1 MFRVLDRY
9 VYREMLPIFVLA
21 AGLFTFLH
29 VMDRLQDFSNMAANG
44 APLNLV
50 LRLWGLLLLSFLSHT
65 FPMGLLMA
73 VVTTT
78 GRLAS
83 DLEVVALKA
92 SGVSPLRLFRPFLVA
107 AVFVTLMMVIL
118 TVWIN
123 PWGSAAFFRCLHELR
138 RHTAVPLLQE
148 RTFTRI
154 GELVVYTEKVDLSTS
169 ELQGVLVADERDPK
183 TIGIITAPRG
193 RLIDD
198 EGSPRTILRL
208 IDGVAHESRPESP
221 EWYRVTGFDVYETVL
236 DVGAQIAEV
245 EKDAGPQKKLST
257 WDLILNTRAL
267 DSTRRAEKA
276 EMFVTEVHKRLSLPL
291 APIVFAMVAF
301 PLGIRLS
308 RGGRAVAAVGGII
321 VYLVHHLAQEG
332 LIRVALL
339 RPWGGGRW
347 VPIILFA
354 LVGTV
359 LLYFT
364 VAPAPPAWRRGG
376 ARLLELLPARLS
388 PFQRR
393 PIVARPRQMRRLRR
407 RQSSLVDRYLARQ
420 FLVYFAYGLGIT
432 TAIFVVVDLV
442 ETLSRY
448 EPPLYAILEHFVYR
462 LPAAL
467 HQALPIVVLTA
478 TVFLFMELE
487 RHHEL
492 TALKAA
498 GISLHRVSLP
508 ILVLAGAVSVGAF
521 VFQETAAPILNAKGD
536 EVDRVEIRKKAAP
549 SSEPQL
555 QWYRRSDSE
564 FARVDRLDRVKR
576 LVNGVTL
583 VEIDANFKLLKR
595 LDVGQAVWARDG
607 LEFGRSVLREFGPGN
622 TIRTVPQSGTPFRLA
637 DSLEALGAIPV
648 RPSAMTFMELRAYV
662 RYLRER
668 GQAVGNQ
675 VLHLHSK
682 LSFPLMSLV
691 LAILAI
697 SCTARWPRGGRL
709 IGGAIAVVITI
720 AYWVVNSGALSLGR
734 VDLLPPIVAAWTA
747 NIVFGGIG
755 VSLFFRTPT

>member
-21 AGLFTFLH
+21 VGLFTFLH

-44 APLNLV
+44 APLHLV
-50 LRLWGLLLLSFLSHT
+50 LRLWGLLVLSFLSHT

-73 VVTTT
+73 VVTTC

-107 AVFVTLMMVIL
+107 AIFVSSVMMALTL
-118 TVWIN
+118 WIN

-138 RHTAVPLLQE
+138 RHTAVPLIQE

-154 GELVVYTEKVDLSTS
+154 GDLVVYTEKVDLATS

-198 EGSPRTILRL
+198 DVRPRTMLRL
-208 IDGVAHESRPESP
+208 TGGVAHESRPESP
-221 EWYRVTGFDVYETVL
+221 DWYRVTGFDVYETPL
-236 DVGAQIAEV
+236 DVGTQIAEA

-257 WDLILNTRAL
+257 WDLLVNTRAL
-267 DSTRRAEKA
+267 DFSRRAEKA
-276 EMFVTEVHKRLSLPL
+276 EMFVVEFHKRLALPL

-301 PLGIRLS
+301 PLGIRLH
-308 RGGRAVAAVGGII
+308 RGGQAVAAVGGII
-321 VYLVHHLAQEG
+321 VYLVHHVAQEG
-332 LIRVALL
+332 LIRVAVL

-347 VPIILFA
+347 LPIILFA
-354 LVGTV
+354 LVGGV

-364 VAPAPPAWRRGG
+364 VTPAPTAWRRGA
-376 ARLLELLPARLS
+376 ARLLELLPTRWFVLHH
-388 PFQRR
+388 R
-393 PIVARPRQMRRLRR
+393 PTPTRPRQLRRR

-420 FLVYFAYGLGIT
+420 FLVYVVYGLGIA
-432 TAIFVVVDLV
+432 TAIFIVVDLV

-448 EPPLYAILEHFVYR
+448 EPPLRAIFEHFVYR

-478 TVFLFMELE
+478 TIFLFMELE
-487 RHHEL
+487 RYHEL

-498 GISLHRVSLP
+498 GISLHRASAP
-508 ILVLAGAVSVGAF
+508 ILVLAAAVSVGAF
-521 VFQETAAPILNAKGD
+521 VFQETAAPVLNAKGD
-536 EVDRVEIRKKAAP
+536 EVDRVEIRKSAAP
-549 SSEPQL
+549 RSEPQL

-564 FARVDRLDRVKR
+564 FARVDRLDRARR
-576 LVNGVTL
+576 LVNGVTFL
-583 VEIDANFKLLKR
+583 EIDENFKPLKR
-595 LDVGQAVWARDG
+595 LDMGQAVWVRDG
-607 LEFGRSVLREFGPGN
+607 LEFGRTVVREFGPG
-622 TIRTVPQSGTPFRLA
+622 TAIRTISSSETPVRLA
-637 DSLEALGAIPV
+637 ESLEALGATPV

-662 RYLRER
+662 RQLRDR
-668 GQAVGNQ
+668 GHAVGNQ
-675 VLHLHSK
+675 LLHLHSK
-682 LSFPLMSLV
+682 LSFPLMSFV

-709 IGGAIAVVITI
+709 IGGAIAVVITV

-734 VDLLPPIVAAWTA
+734 VDLLPPIVAAWAA